1 MCSTIRKSQGP
12 KARRDP
18 NAIIFSAHS
27 ASLRLVWSST
37 ATQKAGARF
46 LRTANRNLS
55 GFSLVEVMCAIL
67 ILGIALVGFVQ
78 GITTAL
84 GSSKES
90 ELQTTAALLAAGQI
104 EKLRAEGEIEDG
116 TSDGE
121 WGDDF
126 SNYQWKQTIST
137 TSIKGLYE
145 IDLVVESTPSGKQI
159 YELRTMLFEPYVV
172 QETEQKS
179 RNKRD
184 RSRKRNR
191 GSEP

>member
-1 MCSTIRKSQGP
+1 MCSSIRKSQGP
-12 KARRDP
+12 EERRDL

-46 LRTANRNLS
+46 LRTANRKRS
-55 GFSLVEVMCAIL
+55 AISLVEVMCAIL
-67 ILGIALVGFVQ
+67 ILSIALVGFVQ

-90 ELQTTAALLAAGQI
+90 ELQTTAALLASGQI

-126 SNYQWKQTIST
+126 SNYQWKQTISA

-172 QETEQKS
+172 QETEQQKDKG
-179 RNKRD
+179 RT
-184 RSRKRNR
+184 RKRR
-191 GSEP
+191 RTE

>member
-1 MCSTIRKSQGP
+1 MTTMR
-12 KARRDP
+12 P
-18 NAIIFSAHS
+18 NE
-27 ASLRLVWSST
+27 
-37 ATQKAGARF
+37 
-46 LRTANRNLS
+46 

-184 RSRKRNR
+184 KSRKRNR
-191 GSEP
+191 GLEP